1 MKILQGRFAWEKK
14 PIFFFVGRRFFF
26 FVWLLGRTWWFSNT
40 EIRWLL
46 NEWSNSS
53 LPSQTFHHVAKRVP

>member
-26 FVWLLGRTWWFSNT
+26 FFGFWAEHGGSQILKLGGFSMNGP
-40 EIRWLL
+40 I
-46 NEWSNSS
+46 
-53 LPSQTFHHVAKRVP
+53 HHYHLKPFIM